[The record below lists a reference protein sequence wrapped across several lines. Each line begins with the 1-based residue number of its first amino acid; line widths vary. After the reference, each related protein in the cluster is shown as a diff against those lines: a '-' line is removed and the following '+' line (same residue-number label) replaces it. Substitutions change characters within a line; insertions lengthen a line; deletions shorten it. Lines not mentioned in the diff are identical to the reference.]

1 MAETTINSPGLSAT
15 DTTTSTTGSE
25 PGRRAVNVLRAGRE
39 QAFEEA
45 KTRVREAADQQRG
58 RAAEAVGGMAGAL
71 HRAAGDMREENETMG
86 RYADMAAERLDEV
99 ATYLRDAD
107 WGEVIHG
114 AEDFARRQPY
124 WFVGGA
130 MAAGFLLARFVK
142 NSGEAQRLSDQG
154 RSETSRMSQRL
165 AASSAAGYG
174 TSTEAG
180 IYPPTTAT
188 TAPISSA
195 TSTPTGTTPSGSP
208 SSPYSGEV

>member
-25 PGRRAVNVLRAGRE
+25 SGRRAVNVLRAGRE
-39 QAFEEA
+39 QAFDEA

-107 WGEVIHG
+107 WGEVIHN

-142 NSGEAQRLSDQG
+142 NSGEAQRLSE
-154 RSETSRMSQRL
+154 SSRMSQRL
-165 AASSAAGYG
+165 AASSEAGYG

-180 IYPPTTAT
+180 VYPPTTAT

-195 TSTPTGTTPSGSP
+195 TSTPSGSP

>member
-15 DTTTSTTGSE
+15 DTTTSTPGSE
-25 PGRRAVNVLRAGRE
+25 SGRRAVNVLRAGRE

-58 RAAEAVGGMAGAL
+58 RAAEAVGGVAGAL

-142 NSGEAQRLSDQG
+142 NSGEAQRLS
-154 RSETSRMSQRL
+154 ETSRMSQRL

-195 TSTPTGTTPSGSP
+195 TTPAGSP